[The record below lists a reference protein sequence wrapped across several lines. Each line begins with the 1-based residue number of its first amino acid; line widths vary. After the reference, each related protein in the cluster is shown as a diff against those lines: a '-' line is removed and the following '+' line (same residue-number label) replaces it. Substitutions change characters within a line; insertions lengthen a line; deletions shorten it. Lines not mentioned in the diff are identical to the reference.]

1 MYNIKIM
8 FSRMSVGSKTLP
20 LKSGLWLVYSFV
32 LSCIWTLLNDLLV
45 HCCVAVYLFRLLYA
59 GHRLMGVNCVT
70 SQGWQLHTPKV
81 CLLDPAARTL
91 RTMNIPF
98 HLALRLLY

>member
-1 MYNIKIM
+1 MI
-8 FSRMSVGSKTLP
+8 FSLIV
-20 LKSGLWLVYSFV
+20 
-32 LSCIWTLLNDLLV
+32 
-45 HCCVAVYLFRLLYA
+45 CVAVYLFRLLYA

-98 HLALRLLY
+98 HLALRLIYLKKKKYIKSHTKNRMHTQRSQLYLGVVV